1 MTQSAL
7 YHGWVTHDRR
17 RPVAH
22 ALQYRIFMLLLD
34 LDEAPFLAR
43 GLRWFGFDCAGMVS
57 FFQRDHGDGTPRG
70 LRVWIDAQLAAAG
83 LQAGGAVRVLCM
95 PRVFGH
101 AFNPLTVF
109 FCFAPDG
116 KLQAMLYEVNN
127 TFGQRHSYLL
137 PVLDGGDLDD
147 GVPVRQSCAKMF
159 HVSPFMAMDLRYRF
173 RVALPGPRVGVFIA
187 ASDADGVVLAAS
199 FTGRRQAL
207 NDTALLRA
215 AMRMPWLG
223 LSVLF
228 GIHWEA
234 LKLWLK
240 GLKLRP
246 APPAPQGAV
255 TIIS

>member
-1 MTQSAL
+1 
-7 YHGWVTHDRR
+7 
-17 RPVAH
+17 
-22 ALQYRIFMLLLD
+22 
-34 LDEAPFLAR
+34 
-43 GLRWFGFDCAGMVS
+43 
-57 FFQRDHGDGTPRG
+57 
-70 LRVWIDAQLAAAG
+70 
-83 LQAGGAVRVLCM
+83 
-95 PRVFGH
+95 
-101 AFNPLTVF
+101 
-109 FCFAPDG
+109 
-116 KLQAMLYEVNN
+116 
-127 TFGQRHSYLL
+127 
-137 PVLDGGDLDD
+137 
-147 GVPVRQSCAKMF
+147 
-159 HVSPFMAMDLRYRF
+159 
-173 RVALPGPRVGVFIA
+173 VFIA